1 MSNVLTRLK
10 VEKEDL
16 FDKLT
21 KLRQFMT
28 TEGFE
33 LIHPVQQKLLRDQLE
48 PMTQYHRVLVAR
60 IQHLE
65 ELEDTCK

>member
-1 MSNVLTRLK
+1 MSNVLTRLII
-10 VEKEDL
+10 EKEDL
-16 FDKLT
+16 YDKLS

-28 TEGFE
+28 TEGFD
-33 LIHPVQQKLLRDQLE
+33 LINPVQQKLLRDQLE

-65 ELEDTCK
+65 ELEDICR

>member
-1 MSNVLTRLK
+1 MSNVLTRLIS
-10 VEKEDL
+10 EKEDL
-16 FDKLT
+16 YDKLS

-28 TEGFE
+28 TEGFD
-33 LIHPVQQKLLRDQLE
+33 LINPVQQKLLRDQLE

-65 ELEDTCK
+65 ELEDICR